1 MSKPLILSLISW
13 LVLSACGPAPTEP
26 SAPIKAETVT
36 QPTASTDAGIQAAAN
51 SHNSANSLDWAGV
64 YKGVVPC
71 ADCEGIDT
79 LLRLNM
85 DNSYQLST
93 IYLGKDATPFEQAG
107 SFEWDAKGSV
117 ISLLSQKDGP
127 ALYKVVENQL
137 IQLDMQGQLI
147 TGDLAENYKL
157 NKQASVAE
165 HQLTG
170 VRWKLTELMGQA
182 IPATEPD
189 TTPYLQFGDDGRVSG
204 FAGCNQFTGA
214 YQAEGL
220 RLTFKPMATTQK
232 ACLSDSVE
240 QQFLSTIQGIDNYSL
255 NDSGLAFYKAR
266 TAALLRFTAVQP

>member
-117 ISLLSQKDGP
+117 IRLLSQKDGP